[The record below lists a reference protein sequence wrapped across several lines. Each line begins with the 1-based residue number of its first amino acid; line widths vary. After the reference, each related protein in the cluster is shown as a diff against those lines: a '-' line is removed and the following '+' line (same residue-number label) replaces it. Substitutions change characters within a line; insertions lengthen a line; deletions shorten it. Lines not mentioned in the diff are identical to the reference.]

1 MISSRTISFNESA
14 YQAHIHSLLEPE
26 SVIITGTRRRYHEIK
41 RNVVIVNPSPDNR
54 TEDEI
59 ERSED
64 EWLGERGI
72 TTKNY

>member
-1 MISSRTISFNESA
+1 MSYASKQYFA
-14 YQAHIHSLLEPE
+14 YEERRLEPE

-41 RNVVIVNPSPDNR
+41 RNVVITNPSPDNR

>member
-1 MISSRTISFNESA
+1 MSYASKQYF
-14 YQAHIHSLLEPE
+14 AHEERRLEPE

-54 TEDEI
+54 TEAEI
-59 ERSED
+59 ERAED
-64 EWLGERGI
+64 EWLGERI

>member
-1 MISSRTISFNESA
+1 MSYASKQYFA
-14 YQAHIHSLLEPE
+14 YEERRLEPE